1 MKRLLVVLVL
11 AMVATAVAAAPA
23 YAYLDAQGAAYT
35 ATTAPTVTVPHAGI
49 LGVATTQGKAA
60 QVALFRGGGMHVGMV
75 PASHGGTGVG
85 IAAILVLV
93 IGLASCA
100 ILADRRQPVSA
111 ASGNESV
118 QFLGHKPTAEQG
130 RKAA

>member
-23 YAYLDAQGAAYT
+23 YAYLDAQGASYT

-49 LGVATTQGKAA
+49 LGVATTQGNTT
-60 QVALFRGGGMHVGMV
+60 QVALFRGRGTPIGMV
-75 PASHGGTGVG
+75 PASHGGTGVA
-85 IAAILVLV
+85 IALLLAVV
-93 IGLASCA
+93 IGGAVYA
-100 ILADRRQPVSA
+100 MATDRRQTPAKSA
-111 ASGNESV
+111 
-118 QFLGHKPTAEQG
+118 KPAPLPAFKPNADQK

>member
-23 YAYLDAQGAAYT
+23 YAYLDAQGAGSA

-60 QVALFRGGGMHVGMV
+60 QVAMFRGRGTHIGMV

-85 IAAILVLV
+85 IAALLVLV
-93 IGLASCA
+93 IGLASYA
-100 ILADRRQPVSA
+100 ILADRRRRVSA
-111 ASGNESV
+111 ASGSESV
-118 QFLGHKPTAEQG
+118 QLPGHTPAAEQG